1 MTDTRIISKVIYKMG
16 KYIKKEKYKGYDPF
30 DVLNSPFFDLP
41 ILKSNKFIRFVSQ
54 QIFRRIPINLRP
66 LFLIKKDINPVT
78 LGLVIQAYSY
88 LAYIYPDKKKY
99 YLSEIE
105 YCLNKLIKLRSL
117 NYSGYC
123 WGYNFDWDARYAK
136 IDAYVPTV
144 VATGIITNSLYEYYR
159 IFNDKRIIEILD
171 SAALFII
178 KDLNRT
184 YENNTFCFSY
194 SPLDTQKVYN
204 ATMKAARLL
213 AQAYSLTGKKQ
224 YIDEAKK
231 TVQFVVDNQN
241 PDGSWSYSKG
251 DSRTWI
257 DNFHT
262 GYVLDCLDEYMKLSG
277 DNDYCS
283 HLKRGLD
290 FYVGNFFSEEGIPK
304 YYNNSVYPIDSTA
317 AAQSILT
324 LVRFGYND
332 LAGKVARWM
341 IENMMDEKGY
351 FYYQKHRLYTN
362 KISYMRWSNAWMFC
376 SLSYLIYNVSGND
389 LV

>member
-88 LAYIYPDKKKY
+88 LAHIYHDKKKY
-99 YLSEIE
+99 YISEIE

-123 WGYNFDWDARYAK
+123 WGYNFDWEARYAK
-136 IDAYVPTV
+136 INAYVPTV
-144 VATGIITNSLYEYYR
+144 VATGIITNILYEYYKM
-159 IFNDKRIIEILD
+159 FSDKRIIEILD

-184 YENNTFCFSY
+184 YENDTFCFSY
-194 SPLDTQKVYN
+194 SPLDTQEVYN

-231 TVQFVVDNQN
+231 TVQFVVNNQES
-241 PDGSWSYSKG
+241 DGSWWYSKG

-257 DNFHT
+257 DNFHS
-262 GYVLDCLDEYMKLSG
+262 GYVLDCI
-277 DNDYCS
+277 
-283 HLKRGLD
+283 GL
-290 FYVGNFFSEEGIPK
+290 Y
-304 YYNNSVYPIDSTA
+304 
-317 AAQSILT
+317 
-324 LVRFGYND
+324 
-332 LAGKVARWM
+332 
-341 IENMMDEKGY
+341 
-351 FYYQKHRLYTN
+351 
-362 KISYMRWSNAWMFC
+362 
-376 SLSYLIYNVSGND
+376 
-389 LV
+389 